1 MKKKKLKK
9 GKKLMEGNPVYVEIV
24 CEEAIKSQKDILSY
38 QMSLLNMVKAIKRYG
53 LIRNSEVDLK
63 INLQNTIKNANENIK
78 KIVMNFP
85 KVEEYKHKQKEII
98 EKAVKIEYYNQD
110 LESQLA
116 QIRRK
121 LEEIGK

>member
-24 CEEAIKSQKDILSY
+24 CEEAIKPQKDILSY

-85 KVEEYKHKQKEII
+85 KVEEHKQKAPI
-98 EKAVKIEYYNQD
+98 EKAPKIEYYNQD